1 MLHQSTARR
10 ARMTLATVALLCV
23 LASPAFG
30 DDRPW
35 EQERWHALNA
45 RYFPS
50 GDDPS
55 SNSNWLEYALH
66 TDAEHGFEYS
76 RSLSVNLDRRFI
88 FSIQGPLVA
97 DRAPG
102 LAFELRY

>member
-1 MLHQSTARR
+1 
-10 ARMTLATVALLCV
+10 MTLATVALLCV